1 MCAMHKMKWIITLL
15 LASALC
21 TACDT
26 RNEAVVS
33 GGKEPAG
40 KVAASEPAAY
50 DAEKIAL
57 AKKNNCFSCHSIE
70 KKMIGPAWKDVAAK
84 YRGAAG
90 AEERLISNVSR
101 GSSGVWGSIPMPAN
115 SPAVTDADIQALVKF
130 ALSL

>member
-1 MCAMHKMKWIITLL
+1 MRAMHKMKWIMTLL

-26 RNEAVVS
+26 RNGAVVS

-40 KVAASEPAAY
+40 KVGASELAAY
-50 DAEKIAL
+50 DAGKIAL
-57 AKKNNCFSCHSIE
+57 AKKSNCFSCHSIE

-84 YRGAAG
+84 YRGDAG